1 MAGGTFFVGEVGLA
15 GIAGLMGDGKLPS
28 ILLLLLFCTDTI
40 GVLVCSGPVGLD
52 KSDSFN
58 RGGGRVRGEGLA
70 GVWFLGFGIM
80 GGGGCLGRGGGAC
93 FFYDSQSYVV
103 VLHG

>member
-1 MAGGTFFVGEVGLA
+1 M
-15 GIAGLMGDGKLPS
+15 
-28 ILLLLLFCTDTI
+28 

-52 KSDSFN
+52 RSDSFN

-93 FFYDSQSYVV
+93 FLMILSRMLLSFMAERKMS
-103 VLHG
+103 